1 MNACVD
7 VTRPNQT
14 TGYHTIAENYAK
26 PHHTIAKLS
35 LTTQG
40 YFEFEINI
48 NVLGSSNLVS
58 SIVKTVDSDP
68 RIDSYCCI
76 VHAGHHG
83 KAGNAIVFWPYA
95 AAREIR
101 VVFEV
106 WEIMCV
112 IPRIHGP
119 CRMYSWLFWH
129 DSLDCFCF
137 SLTEKTAFVYWYLL
151 VPVMSLPL
159 PSNNSARMCMIPAI
173 PANRKHLYNNCTM
186 TDQRLRRWSDIVQM
200 LYKYFV
206 FYWDD

>member
-76 VHAGHHG
+76 VNAGHHV
-83 KAGNAIVFWPYA
+83 KAGKAIVFWD
-95 AAREIR
+95 
-101 VVFEV
+101 VM
-106 WEIMCV
+106 WV
-112 IPRIHGP
+112 I
-119 CRMYSWLFWH
+119 YSWLYQEYMTHVVYMYSLLCWLESLAPRTFW
-129 DSLDCFCF
+129 SLNLANF
-137 SLTEKTAFVYWYLL
+137 SVSLWQKTAFIDT
-151 VPVMSLPL
+151 
-159 PSNNSARMCMIPAI
+159 C
-173 PANRKHLYNNCTM
+173 
-186 TDQRLRRWSDIVQM
+186 
-200 LYKYFV
+200 
-206 FYWDD
+206 